1 MLPASQ
7 QGSRNKLVKRPIH
20 KKKGRGPVRKT
31 GKPPSRPSGP
41 AASRPSGPAAAGRPG
56 ERTLEEAKYLK
67 HLSKN
72 GIPVLIRLRNNEE
85 FSGTV
90 EYYDASFIRLTR
102 ENAPNLFIYKH
113 DVKYLCEQP
122 AASSEPAESHE

>member
-1 MLPASQ
+1 MQ
-7 QGSRNKLVKRPIH
+7 
-20 KKKGRGPVRKT
+20 KKKGRGPVKKG
-31 GKPPSRPSGP
+31 GKPPARPSRGAP
-41 AASRPSGPAAAGRPG
+41 AARPG

-67 HLSKN
+67 HLSEK

-102 ENAPNLFIYKH
+102 ENEPNLFIYKH

-122 AASSEPAESHE
+122 AASSEPRVNETHE

>member
-1 MLPASQ
+1 MRPASQ
-7 QGSRNKLVKRPIH
+7 QESRNRLVKRLIH
-20 KKKGRGPVRKT
+20 KKKGRGAIRKT
-31 GKPPSRPSGP
+31 GKPPARPSGP
-41 AASRPSGPAAAGRPG
+41 GAAGRPG

-67 HLSKN
+67 HLSEN

-90 EYYDASFIRLTR
+90 EYYDSSFIRLTR
-102 ENAPNLFIYKH
+102 ENEPNLFIYKH

-122 AASSEPAESHE
+122 AAASEPAESHE

>member
-1 MLPASQ
+1 M
-7 QGSRNKLVKRPIH
+7 KRPIH
-20 KKKGRGPVRKT
+20 KKKGHRPIKKT
-31 GKPPSRPSGP
+31 GKPPARPSG
-41 AASRPSGPAAAGRPG
+41 AAAAGRPA

-67 HLSKN
+67 HLSEN

-85 FSGTV
+85 FFGTV

-102 ENAPNLFIYKH
+102 ENEPNLFIYKH

-122 AASSEPAESHE
+122 AASSEPSTTESHE